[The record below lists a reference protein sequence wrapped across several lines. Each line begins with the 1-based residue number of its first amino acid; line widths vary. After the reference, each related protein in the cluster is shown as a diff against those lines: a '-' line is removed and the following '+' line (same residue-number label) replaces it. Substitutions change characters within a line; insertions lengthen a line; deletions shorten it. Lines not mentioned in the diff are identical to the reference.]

1 MVKNTKNQRK
11 KCAKQTLYKTPR
23 GDIVA
28 DMGDGR
34 IMPIVSVGINEYE
47 EGEKNA

>member
-11 KCAKQTLYKTPR
+11 KCAKPTLYKTPR
-23 GDIVA
+23 GDHMA

-34 IMPIVSVGINEYE
+34 FVPVVEVGVNDYE